1 MCGRV
6 VLAPIRERFGGARN
20 AFPANASRYQT
31 SEILRF
37 RVLRNSSSC
46 RYGHDEKDQTDD
58 QEQEEQEFGDS
69 RSRNG
74 NTGEAKKRRN
84 ERDYQKD

>member
-6 VLAPIRERFGGARN
+6 VLAPIRESFGGARN
-20 AFPANASRYQT
+20 TFPLDASRCHI
-31 SEILRF
+31 SAMPSS
-37 RVLRNSSSC
+37 RVLWNSSSS

-74 NTGEAKKRRN
+74 NTGEAEKRRK
-84 ERDYQKD
+84 ERDY